1 MPESMNPES
10 EETAIE
16 LIDILR
22 WENDGGQIIQTA
34 RISSQSDSELMNRKY
49 KAILKRND
57 MLTTPLIET
66 TKFAILASDVQIKRT
81 MQALELNNIHV
92 IVTENGADAKKRLF
106 EIIPAD
112 AEIFTSSSVT
122 LNALGITEEIDESGH
137 YNSVRARMA
146 LMDRKTQNREMQKL
160 GATPD
165 YMIGSVHAVTETG
178 HVIVAS
184 KTGSQLAGYA
194 ASAAHLIWVVG
205 TQKIV
210 PTLEDGMERIEN
222 YTLPLESARARKAFG
237 VGSSVD
243 KLLIVNKEFM
253 PGRTTM
259 ILVKE
264 NLGF

>member
-1 MPESMNPES
+1 
-10 EETAIE
+10 
-16 LIDILR
+16 
-22 WENDGGQIIQTA
+22 
-34 RISSQSDSELMNRKY
+34 
-49 KAILKRND
+49 
-57 MLTTPLIET
+57 MLATPLIKT
-66 TKFAILASDVQIKRT
+66 NRFDILASDAQIERT
-81 MQALELNNIHV
+81 RIALEANNIHV
-92 IVTENGADAKKRLF
+92 IVTENGADAKKKLF
-106 EIIPAD
+106 EIIPAN

-122 LNALGITEEIDESGH
+122 LNVLGITEEIDGSSR
-137 YNSVRARMA
+137 YNSVRAKIA

-160 GATPD
+160 GSTPE

-178 HVIVAS
+178 HVIIAS

-210 PTLEDGMERIEN
+210 PSLEEGMERIEE
-222 YTLPLESARARKAFG
+222 YTFPLENARTLNAYG
-237 VGSSVD
+237 VDSSID
-243 KLLIVNKEFM
+243 KLLIVNREFM

>member
-1 MPESMNPES
+1 
-10 EETAIE
+10 
-16 LIDILR
+16 
-22 WENDGGQIIQTA
+22 
-34 RISSQSDSELMNRKY
+34 
-49 KAILKRND
+49 
-57 MLTTPLIET
+57 MLTTHLIET
-66 TKFAILASDVQIKRT
+66 IKFAILASDAQIERT
-81 MQALELNNIHV
+81 VKALEINNIHAV
-92 IVTENGADAKKRLF
+92 VTENGADAKKRLF
-106 EIIPAD
+106 EIIPAN

-122 LNALGITEEIDESGH
+122 LSVLGITEEIDESGH
-137 YNSVRARMA
+137 YNSVRARIA

-160 GATPD
+160 GSTPE

-178 HVIVAS
+178 HVIIAS

-210 PTLEDGMERIEN
+210 PTLEEGMERIEE
-222 YTLPLESARARKAFG
+222 YTLPLENARALNAYG
-237 VGSSVD
+237 VESSVD

-264 NLGF
+264 NWDFSIHKHIE